1 MQKKLIALL
10 VFFFFITLSSSS
22 ISISADEEN
31 QGKINIYLEES
42 KNSASLSDVEFKLV
56 KVANL
61 IDGTYNYVEELNNLD
76 LADLNNLN
84 TADALNKA
92 SNDISNFVTQKNISG
107 IIKKTNNYGYTQFNN
122 LEEGVYLLQ
131 AVNINEYDNISPTLI
146 ALPTFDNSDKINGM
160 NYEVNIIPKH
170 NPIIAA
176 KTGDNSIIFM
186 FVIVSAVT
194 IGAIY
199 SLRKELKNY

>member
-22 ISISADEEN
+22 ISADEED

-92 SNDISNFVTQKNISG
+92 SNDISNIVTQKNIIG
-107 IIKKTNNYGYTQFNN
+107 IIKKTNN
-122 LEEGVYLLQ
+122 
-131 AVNINEYDNISPTLI
+131 
-146 ALPTFDNSDKINGM
+146 
-160 NYEVNIIPKH
+160 
-170 NPIIAA
+170 
-176 KTGDNSIIFM
+176 
-186 FVIVSAVT
+186 
-194 IGAIY
+194 
-199 SLRKELKNY
+199 